1 MEFSKPHYTKPIP
14 EGTVKVFFYVID
26 KANEAPVIEFNFENE
41 SLRHKIGQ
49 SMRTNMF
56 EKWIDRALE
65 NKLKVKGLLHLGTEF
80 EYTRTVDVRSAYIY
94 FVGERQDCGPIRAE
108 VRHSKGERLL

>member
-26 KANEAPVIEFNFENE
+26 KANEEPTIEFNFENE

-80 EYTRTVDVRSAYIY
+80 EYTRTVDVRDAR
-94 FVGERQDCGPIRAE
+94 VDPCRTRA
-108 VRHSKGERLL
+108 RSWTRSCPSSTSRR